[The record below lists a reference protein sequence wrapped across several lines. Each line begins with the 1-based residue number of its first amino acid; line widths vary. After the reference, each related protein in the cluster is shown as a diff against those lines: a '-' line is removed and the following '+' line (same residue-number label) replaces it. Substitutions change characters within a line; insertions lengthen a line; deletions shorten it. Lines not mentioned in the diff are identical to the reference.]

1 MENQPIINIG
11 CLGSVSDGKST
22 LVKVLTG
29 IRTQKHSNEKIR
41 NITIKQ
47 GYGNLKIYEKDNKYS
62 CENIDNDSIL
72 KNHISF
78 VDCPGHQEF
87 IQTMLGSISLMDGA
101 IIVIAVNQPLINK
114 PQLIQHLAAAKIG
127 KLDKIIICLNKIDL
141 VKKSILFKYKLELDK
156 ILKEY
161 EITPHIIIPTC
172 FNKNIGINYLLSAI
186 MELFNPASYLDRI
199 NKKSLFNISRSFD
212 INKVGINY
220 NNVVGGVIGGS
231 LSAGKFKINDIIE
244 IRPGYVSK
252 NISKPI
258 ITKILSIKTDT
269 TFLDEIIPGGLI
281 AIGTDIDPFYCKND
295 MLVGNVIGLK
305 DELPPI
311 YTNIELNLKIITLF
325 GYKWEPKIKDNV
337 VLQIGTRICDAILTK
352 IQDKYYFEL
361 LKPVCIEDNQYI
373 IICYNINKI
382 LKIVA
387 HSY

>member
-1 MENQPIINIG
+1 
-11 CLGSVSDGKST
+11 
-22 LVKVLTG
+22 
-29 IRTQKHSNEKIR
+29 
-41 NITIKQ
+41 
-47 GYGNLKIYEKDNKYS
+47 
-62 CENIDNDSIL
+62 
-72 KNHISF
+72 
-78 VDCPGHQEF
+78 
-87 IQTMLGSISLMDGA
+87 MLGSISLMDGA

-186 MELFNPASYLDRI
+186 MELFNPTSYLDRI

-382 LKIVA
+382 LRIVA